1 MGVSVVIGCENI
13 LAELAPSSQQSTLRR
28 FTKMALSSWTGIW
41 KRTHT
46 SRNASEH
53 ICHIFSLL
61 TETELKEITPELL
74 SRQEKHVAEG
84 VAVDD
89 ALINHHLTD
98 PYIFSES
105 IYLNY

>member
-1 MGVSVVIGCENI
+1 MENDTAFWI
-13 LAELAPSSQQSTLRR
+13 YA
-28 FTKMALSSWTGIW
+28 
-41 KRTHT
+41 
-46 SRNASEH
+46 
-53 ICHIFSLL
+53 ICQICSLL

-105 IYLNY
+105 IYLNYQNYLNY